1 MLKRSESFT
10 AFQVRKAP
18 MGISTYAEMKAPV
31 PASMA
36 PSLASLVP
44 EMSTT
49 Q

>member
-1 MLKRSESFT
+1 M

-18 MGISTYAEMKAPV
+18 MGTSTYDEMKAPV
-31 PASMA
+31 KALMA

-44 EMSTT
+44 EMSIT